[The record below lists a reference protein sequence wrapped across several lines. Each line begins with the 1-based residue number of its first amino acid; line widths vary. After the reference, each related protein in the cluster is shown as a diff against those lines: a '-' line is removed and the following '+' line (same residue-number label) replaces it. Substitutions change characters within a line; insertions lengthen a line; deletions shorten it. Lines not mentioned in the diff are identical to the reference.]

1 MGEILNIYY
10 TGSGAPTPYTNDTE
24 WAKMGRGGEM
34 GQGGRPAGP
43 GAAGARRRRPEA
55 AAKPAAGGL
64 PCGPQPGTLQK
75 AGALSLWGG
84 TGIFLS
90 QGE

>member
-1 MGEILNIYY
+1 MGEKQRR
-10 TGSGAPTPYTNDTE
+10 E
-24 WAKMGRGGEM
+24 GRAEGE
-34 GQGGRPAGP
+34 RAGP
-43 GAAGARRRRPEA
+43 QGRAPQAPVGGFA

-84 TGIFLS
+84 TDIFLS

>member
-1 MGEILNIYY
+1 MPKGMKREAILLFPQVLIHRQ
-10 TGSGAPTPYTNDTE
+10 GA
-24 WAKMGRGGEM
+24 GGGE
-34 GQGGRPAGP
+34 GGPQGRAPQAPVGGV
-43 GAAGARRRRPEA
+43 

-90 QGE
+90 QRE

>member
-1 MGEILNIYY
+1 MRREGRAEGE
-10 TGSGAPTPYTNDTE
+10 
-24 WAKMGRGGEM
+24 R
-34 GQGGRPAGP
+34 AGP
-43 GAAGARRRRPEA
+43 QGRAPQAPVVGGVA

-64 PCGPQPGTLQK
+64 PCGPQAGTLQK

>member
-1 MGEILNIYY
+1 MGI
-10 TGSGAPTPYTNDTE
+10 SGAGE
-24 WAKMGRGGEM
+24 KLRREGRAEGE
-34 GQGGRPAGP
+34 RAGP
-43 GAAGARRRRPEA
+43 QGRAPQAPVGGA
-55 AAKPAAGGL
+55 AAKPAGGGL
-64 PCGPQPGTLQK
+64 PCGPQPGPLQK

>member
-1 MGEILNIYY
+1 MLKGMKREAILLFPQVLIYRQ
-10 TGSGAPTPYTNDTE
+10 GA
-24 WAKMGRGGEM
+24 G
-34 GQGGRPAGP
+34 
-43 GAAGARRRRPEA
+43 
-55 AAKPAAGGL
+55 
-64 PCGPQPGTLQK
+64 GPQPGTLQK

>member
-1 MGEILNIYY
+1 MQRDN
-10 TGSGAPTPYTNDTE
+10 GSGGAQGE
-24 WAKMGRGGEM
+24 GKGRGGP
-34 GQGGRPAGP
+34 QGRAPQAPVGG
-43 GAAGARRRRPEA
+43 A

-90 QGE
+90 QRE

>member
-1 MGEILNIYY
+1 MGI
-10 TGSGAPTPYTNDTE
+10 SGAVE
-24 WAKMGRGGEM
+24 KLRREGRAE
-34 GQGGRPAGP
+34 GGRAGP
-43 GAAGARRRRPEA
+43 QGRAPQAPVGGA

-64 PCGPQPGTLQK
+64 PCGSQAGPLQK

>member
-1 MGEILNIYY
+1 
-10 TGSGAPTPYTNDTE
+10 
-24 WAKMGRGGEM
+24 MGRGGEM
-34 GQGGRPAGP
+34 GQGPQGRAPQAPVG
-43 GAAGARRRRPEA
+43 GGFA

-64 PCGPQPGTLQK
+64 PCGPQPGPLHK

>member
-1 MGEILNIYY
+1 MGI
-10 TGSGAPTPYTNDTE
+10 SGAGE
-24 WAKMGRGGEM
+24 KLRREGRAEGE
-34 GQGGRPAGP
+34 RAGP
-43 GAAGARRRRPEA
+43 QGRAPQAPVGGGST

-64 PCGPQPGTLQK
+64 PCGPQAGTLQK